1 MLIELELLEVYQLQ
15 AALEDRL
22 TKAVKQQPRMTP
34 GSLEASM
41 VDDEITYTGSA
52 LTKLQTAL
60 YGDDEPDEP
69 VWDLMAERAAHDGHE
84 TMADGCSLC
93 LVEFNISARYCYDFD
108 FDRAVEG

>member
-1 MLIELELLEVYQLQ
+1 MLVELNVLEAFQVE
-15 AALEDRL
+15 AALQERIA
-22 TKAVKQQPRMTP
+22 KAQRAPMTP
-34 GSLEASM
+34 GTPEAAM
-41 VDDEITYTGSA
+41 VEDEIAYTGAA
-52 LTKLQTAL
+52 LTRLQTAL